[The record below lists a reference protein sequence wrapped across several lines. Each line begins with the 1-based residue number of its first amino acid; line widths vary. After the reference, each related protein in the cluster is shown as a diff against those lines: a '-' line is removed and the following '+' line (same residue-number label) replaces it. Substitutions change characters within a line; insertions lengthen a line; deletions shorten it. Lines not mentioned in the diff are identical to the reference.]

1 MCAALRAEIDAD
13 ALTGCPAR
21 MCAPG
26 VRAGGTGCSQPAGG
40 CREPGAIPPD
50 EADTDEMRAC
60 REVVHRWVWD
70 LAESAE

>member
-1 MCAALRAEIDAD
+1 M
-13 ALTGCPAR
+13 G
-21 MCAPG
+21 
-26 VRAGGTGCSQPAGG
+26 
-40 CREPGAIPPD
+40 PPVELLSD